1 MSTLA
6 RIANRLVEVAAVL
19 LLLSMLASVFLGVI
33 FRFVNQPLAWTDEM
47 AQYLLVWTAFTGWII
62 AGNRGSHIRIVMF
75 LDALKGR
82 PRLAAEVVIQ
92 LLVAILGLVLL
103 TKSFGLISRN
113 SDVEWVS
120 LPLPVAL
127 VYLPIPIAGLAVVLR
142 CGAEILAALRG
153 QLHVPHQGQPL

>member
-1 MSTLA
+1 MISTLA
-6 RIANRLVEVAAVL
+6 RIANRLVEGAAVL
-19 LLLSMLASVFLGVI
+19 LLLAMLGSVFLGVI
-33 FRFVNQPLAWTDEM
+33 FRFLNAPLAWTDEM

-82 PRLAAEVVIQ
+82 PRIAAEVVIQ
-92 LLVAILGLVLL
+92 LLVAVLGMVLL
-103 TKSFGLISRN
+103 TRSFGLIARN

-142 CGAEILAALRG
+142 CGVEILAALRG
-153 QLHVPHQGQPL
+153 ELHKPREGIL